1 VIRTTL
7 ANPTLWVLLALALYG
22 VRLAVA
28 GVRSA
33 GWGMR
38 NAVSGPGTSDLGPR
52 PSNHALRTSHPPPRF
67 ALRRASPAPRIPH
80 PGILTSLPILLLL
93 IAMALAN
100 AGSRIV
106 LGYLSP
112 GAYAEEVVAAHRFTG
127 EGGLYGTSTGVPA
140 LQTTG
145 AAPWASL
152 PGITACQANAM
163 ENRERFFTEH
173 AHPPTLLL
181 AGVPVVRVAGAKGL
195 YVAVVLL
202 SLAAV
207 LAMVWVALERAGIP
221 WRSRQALLVFA
232 VILGW
237 QPVIA
242 GIRQGDAVLP
252 AAGLVALSWHFARV
266 GRGSAFTSALAA
278 CLTVP
283 AIGVLPAML
292 RQAPRAGSAALL
304 LVFVMGLAT
313 VTIAGASVMPDFAR
327 TMSETTRTYADAVA
341 NYSVAGRVL
350 GAGTPVAAV
359 ALGLVFGWTWWRART
374 VDAAFAGFVAAG
386 LLVAPVLWSQ
396 HLALTFVPAL
406 ALLAHVLRTGSP
418 LALSAWALLMLSLS
432 LPDTAVI
439 GISRG
444 LSAMLDQHV
453 SPVPLAT
460 VALWAWSTARA

>member
-1 VIRTTL
+1 
-7 ANPTLWVLLALALYG
+7 
-22 VRLAVA
+22 
-28 GVRSA
+28 
-33 GWGMR
+33 
-38 NAVSGPGTSDLGPR
+38 
-52 PSNHALRTSHPPPRF
+52 
-67 ALRRASPAPRIPH
+67 
-80 PGILTSLPILLLL
+80 
-93 IAMALAN
+93 MALAN

-112 GAYAEEVVAAHRFTG
+112 GAYAEEVVAAHRFTDD
-127 EGGLYGTSTGVPA
+127 GGLYGTSTAVPA

-145 AAPWASL
+145 AAAPWARL

-221 WRSRQALLVFA
+221 WRSRQALLVFG

-266 GRGSAFTSALAA
+266 GRGSAFTSAMAA

-292 RQAPRAGSAALL
+292 RQSPRAGFAALV
-304 LVFVMGLAT
+304 LVFVTGLAT
-313 VTIAGASVMPDFAR
+313 VSIAGASVMPDFAR
-327 TMSETTRTYADAVA
+327 TMADTTRTYADAVA

-350 GAGTPVAAV
+350 GAGTTVAVV
-359 ALGLVFGWTWWRART
+359 ALGFVFGWTWWRART

-396 HLALTFVPAL
+396 HLALAFVPAL

-418 LALSAWALLMLSLS
+418 LALSAWALLMVSLS

-439 GISRG
+439 GLSRG
-444 LSAMLDQHV
+444 LSAMLDHHV

-460 VALWAWSTARA
+460 VALWAWSSARA